1 MNKIGFYNTTTTNLK
16 GSLKKMKSVLKYTL
30 RKEHIHHA
38 VFNVI
43 IVDNQKIQDLN
54 KKYRHIDA
62 PTDVISFAL
71 EDDPMINPTK
81 TRLLGDIYI
90 SIDKVKGQA
99 LEYGH
104 SELREIIFLSIHGL
118 LHLLGYDHINE
129 QEEKIMFAKQTEV
142 LSKYGIKR

>member
-1 MNKIGFYNTTTTNLK
+1 MNKMGFYNTTPEDLK
-16 GSLKKMKSVLKYTL
+16 RSLKKMQSVLKYTL
-30 RKEHIHHA
+30 RNEHIHNA

-54 KKYRHIDA
+54 KQYRHIDA
-62 PTDVISFAL
+62 PTDVITFAL

-81 TRLLGDIYI
+81 KRLLGDIYI
-90 SIDKVKGQA
+90 SIDKVQGQA

-104 SELREIIFLSIHGL
+104 SELREIIFLSVHGL
-118 LHLLGYDHINE
+118 LHLLGYDHITK

-142 LSKYGIKR
+142 LNKYGIKR